1 MYTKKI
7 LSMAATIALV
17 STASLAFETNTFGEI
32 TAGSTP
38 TSTYTG
44 GTPVPADAD
53 LNLSNGLYGDAL
65 IYPYFKATDG
75 WTTEIILR
83 NTTPHATVAK
93 VSVYEKTKS
102 ADIGDFNVYLSP
114 YDVLRFTIVDG
125 IVKTADGSVPTQV
138 RNPKHGPKADTA
150 TWLDLDG
157 NSEELEILKLK
168 AENSNQL
175 EGYVVVY
182 GMTQYHDGDTH
193 ASSSYGQNTVDLNY
207 HQKHNELFQDYR
219 RLMDDCRANWRT
231 AFNRN
236 GMKEGV
242 MISRVVGGI
251 PAPDTN
257 IGSECATKSAS
268 VLYYVDKEDSSNN
281 RDYQLENFGD
291 VDTNT
296 FTGTVRVF
304 KEDGQQ
310 SRDLL
315 LPATAISN
323 FSVDNMYLWAEGEFA
338 GLEDRRMVRVDGKVK
353 PITDTRKKEIPYV
366 EYYDKDVVLQDSDTF
381 MTKTALYTFDSKE
394 GAAVANQI
402 LVTQPTKRTLGA
414 LFGTPG
420 DSSTG
425 YYWLED
431 GTQYGGFQLEYFL
444 LDEDEGADVAEVGF
458 TRITSPAGNLGEI
471 PTWQDEMQK
480 ITSADLEDLAAI
492 EEFKNNDGYSFL
504 NFIGAQLDADN
515 AHAGI
520 PAIVTEMTATKVGG
534 IAQTNWIYAPTTK

>member
-17 STASLAFETNTFGEI
+17 STASLAFETNTQGQI
-32 TAGSTP
+32 LAGSTVN
-38 TSTYTG
+38 TTYTG
-44 GTPVPADAD
+44 GTPATSD
-53 LNLSNGLYGDAL
+53 LNLSTGLYGDAL

-75 WTTEIILR
+75 WTTEIIVR
-83 NTTPHATVAK
+83 NTTPHATIAK
-93 VSVYEKTKS
+93 VSVYEKTAS

-125 IVKTADGSVPTQV
+125 VIKTADGSVPTTV
-138 RNPKHGPKADTA
+138 RNPKHGPDADEA

-168 AENSNQL
+168 AANNNQL

-182 GMTQYHDGDTH
+182 GMAQYNDGDTH
-193 ASSSYGQNTVDLNY
+193 KTASYGQSTEGLNY
-207 HQKHNELFQDYR
+207 HQKHKELFKDYR
-219 RLMDDCRANWRT
+219 RLMDDCRVNWRE
-231 AFNRN
+231 AFKRN

-242 MISRVVGGI
+242 MISSVPGGI

-257 IGSECATKSAS
+257 IAANCVTTSKSVIS
-268 VLYYVDKEDSSNN
+268 GYDLKH
-281 RDYQLENFGD
+281 FGD
-291 VDTNT
+291 VDENT
-296 FTGTVRVF
+296 LTGTVRVF
-304 KEDGQQ
+304 KEDGEQ

-323 FSVDNMYLWAEGEFA
+323 FSENNMYLWAEGEFA
-338 GLEDRRMVRVDGKVK
+338 AIEDRRLKQVDATNV
-353 PITDTRKKEIPYV
+353 
-366 EYYDKDVVLQDSDTF
+366 YYDRNLVQKDSNAF
-381 MTKTALYTFDSKE
+381 MTKAAIYTFDSKE
-394 GAAVANQI
+394 GAAVTNQI
-402 LVTQPTKRTLGA
+402 LVTQPTKRTLGQ

-420 DSSTG
+420 DNSTG

-431 GTQYGGFQLEYFL
+431 GSKYGGFQLDYFL

-458 TRITSPAGNLGEI
+458 TRITSPAGNLGTI
-471 PTWQDEMQK
+471 PTWKDEMQK
-480 ITSADLEDLAAI
+480 ITSADLEDLAEI

-504 NFIGAQLDADN
+504 NFVGATAD
-515 AHAGI
+515 GI

-534 IAQTNWIYAPTTK
+534 FAQTNWIYAPTTK

>member
-1 MYTKKI
+1 MTDFNINLSRLHTTTNKTKQTQRRCFMYTKKI

-17 STASLAFETNTFGEI
+17 STASLAFETNTNGQI
-32 TAGSTP
+32 LAGNTVSK
-38 TSTYTG
+38 TYTG
-44 GTPVPADAD
+44 GTPATSD
-53 LNLSNGLYGDAL
+53 LNLSTGLYGDAL

-75 WTTEIILR
+75 WTTEIIVR
-83 NTTPHATVAK
+83 NTTPWATVAK
-93 VSVYEKTKS
+93 VSIYEKTAS

-114 YDVLRFTIVDG
+114 YDVLRFTIIDG
-125 IVKTADGSVPTQV
+125 VVKTADGSVPTTV
-138 RNPKHGPKADTA
+138 RNPKHGVDADEA

-168 AENSNQL
+168 AANNNQL

-182 GMTQYHDGDTH
+182 GMAQYNDGIDT
-193 ASSSYGQNTVDLNY
+193 AANTSYGQVTVNLNY
-207 HQKHNELFQDYR
+207 HQKHNELFKDYR

-242 MISRVVGGI
+242 MISGVAGGI

-257 IGSECATKSAS
+257 IAANCVTTSTSIIPGYDLK
-268 VLYYVDKEDSSNN
+268 
-281 RDYQLENFGD
+281 NFGD
-291 VDTNT
+291 VDANT
-296 FTGTVRVF
+296 LTGTVRVF

-323 FSVDNMYLWAEGEFA
+323 FSENNMYLWAEGEFA
-338 GLEDRRMVRVDGKVK
+338 GIEDRRLQQVGT
-353 PITDTRKKEIPYV
+353 TDV
-366 EYYDKDVVLQDSDTF
+366 YYDKDLVIKDSDAF

-394 GAAVANQI
+394 GAAVTNQI
-402 LVTQPTKRTLGA
+402 LVTQPTKRSLGQ

-420 DSSTG
+420 DNSTG
-425 YYWLED
+425 FYWLED
-431 GTQYGGFQLEYFL
+431 GSQYGGFQLDYFL

-458 TRITSPAGNLGEI
+458 TRITSPAGNLGTI
-471 PTWQDEMQK
+471 PTWKDEMQK
-480 ITSADLEDLAAI
+480 ITSADLEELAEI

-504 NFIGAQLDADN
+504 NFIGATAN
-515 AHAGI
+515 GI

-534 IAQTNWIYAPTTK
+534 FAQTNWIYAPTTK

>member
-17 STASLAFETNTFGEI
+17 STASLAFETNTYGQI
-32 TAGSTP
+32 LAGDTASKTYTAGTP
-38 TSTYTG
+38 ATS
-44 GTPVPADAD
+44 D
-53 LNLSNGLYGDAL
+53 LNLSSGLYGDAL

-75 WTTEIILR
+75 WTTEIVVR
-83 NTTPHATVAK
+83 NTTPYATVAK
-93 VSVYEKTKS
+93 VSIYEKFNS

-114 YDVLRFTIVDG
+114 YDVIRFTIVDG
-125 IVKTADGSVPTQV
+125 IVKTADGSVPTTV
-138 RNPKHGPKADTA
+138 RNPKHGVDADEA

-168 AENSNQL
+168 AENNEQL

-182 GMTQYHDGDTH
+182 GMTQYNDGVDT
-193 ASSSYGQNTVDLNY
+193 AANTSYGQVTTKLNY
-207 HQKHNELFQDYR
+207 HQKHNELFKDYR
-219 RLMDDCRANWRT
+219 RLMDDCRPNWRQ
-231 AFNRN
+231 AFSRN

-242 MISRVVGGI
+242 MIANTSI

-257 IGSECATKSAS
+257 IGSECVTTS
-268 VLYYVDKEDSSNN
+268 VSTFYDDPKYKGQ
-281 RDYQLENFGD
+281 DYDLKNFGD
-291 VDTNT
+291 VASNT
-296 FTGTVRVF
+296 LTGTVRVF
-304 KEDGQQ
+304 KEDKEQ

-323 FSVDNMYLWAEGEFA
+323 FSENNMYLWAEGEFA
-338 GLEDRRMVRVDGKVK
+338 GIEDRRLERKEGVVTQEQVDALKSDDIKLPVG
-353 PITDTRKKEIPYV
+353 TRKVGDTYAY
-366 EYYDKDVVLQDSDTF
+366 YYDAETVKKDSNAF

-394 GAAVANQI
+394 GAAVTNQI
-402 LVTQPTKRTLGA
+402 LVTQPTKRSLGQ
-414 LFGTPG
+414 LFGNKG
-420 DSSTG
+420 NSTG

-431 GTQYGGFQLEYFL
+431 GSDYGGFQLEYFL
-444 LDEDEGADVAEVGF
+444 LDEDEGADTEEVGF

-471 PTWQDEMQK
+471 PTWKDEMQK
-480 ITSADLEDLAAI
+480 ITSKDLEELAQG

-504 NFIGAQLDADN
+504 NFIGAATE
-515 AHAGI
+515 GI

>member
-7 LSMAATIALV
+7 LSMAATVALV
-17 STASLAFETNTFGEI
+17 STASLAFETNTQGQI
-32 TAGSTP
+32 TAGGTI
-38 TSTYTG
+38 TNTYTG
-44 GTPVPADAD
+44 GTPVGADDD
-53 LNLSNGLYGDAL
+53 LNLSAGLYGDAL

-75 WTTEIILR
+75 WTTEIIVR

-125 IVKTADGSVPTQV
+125 VVKTADGSVPTQV
-138 RNPKHGPKADTA
+138 RNPKHGVSADTA

-168 AENSNQL
+168 AQNTNQL

-182 GMTQYHDGDTH
+182 GMTQYNDGDTH
-193 ASSSYGQNTVDLNY
+193 ADSSYGQIVTNLNY

-219 RLMDDCRANWRT
+219 RLMDDCRVNWRS

-242 MISRVVGGI
+242 MISNVAGGI

-257 IGSECATKSAS
+257 VGAECVTTSES
-268 VLYYVDKEDSSNN
+268 VISGYDLK
-281 RDYQLENFGD
+281 NFGD
-291 VDTNT
+291 VAHNT

-304 KEDGQQ
+304 KEDKEQ

-323 FSVDNMYLWAEGEFA
+323 FSVNNMYLWAEGEFA
-338 GLEDRRMVRVDGKVK
+338 GLEDRRLDQVDATNV
-353 PITDTRKKEIPYV
+353 
-366 EYYDKDVVLQDSDTF
+366 YYDRNIVKKDSDAF
-381 MTKTALYTFDSKE
+381 MTSTALYTFDSKE
-394 GAAVANQI
+394 GAAVTNQI
-402 LVTQPTKRTLGA
+402 LVTQPTKRTLGQ
-414 LFGTPG
+414 LFGTPS
-420 DSSTG
+420 DNSTG

-431 GTQYGGFQLEYFL
+431 GSQYGGFQLEYFL
-444 LDEDEGADVAEVGF
+444 LDEDEGADTEEVDF

-471 PTWQDEMQK
+471 PTWKDEMQK
-480 ITSADLEDLAAI
+480 ITSADLEDLAAL

-504 NFIGAQLDADN
+504 NFVGAEN
-515 AHAGI
+515 GI